1 MADPPPPERPLSER
15 AAERWE
21 NVRRLFHDALE
32 RPPGEERAR
41 FLDSACG
48 DDPELRVEV
57 ESLLT
62 SHDRAGSFLE
72 SSILGAEA
80 GTAVLAAGT
89 RLGPYEI
96 TDLIGVGGMGE
107 IYRARDTRL
116 ARDVAIKVL
125 PADLARN
132 PDRLTRFEQEARAA
146 SALNHPHIVALYD
159 VGRERGLAYIV
170 TELLEGQTLAERMAQ
185 GPMPVKKALECSVQA
200 ARGLAAAHERGIVH
214 RDIKPANLFLTN
226 DGQVKILDFGLAK
239 LADPMGVA
247 TGASSA
253 APATTPGLVMGTV
266 GYMSPEQVR
275 GETADARS
283 DQFSLGC
290 VVYEL
295 LTGEAPFRRPTGAQ
309 TMAAV
314 IEDEPVSIQERN
326 PRVSEPVTW
335 ILERC
340 LAKDP
345 AERYAATRD
354 LARDLELA
362 VGRTAPSKTD
372 REAGRIRATR
382 KRVLRV
388 GLAAALVALGA
399 AAAWWLRPRPPAVP
413 VVRYLTFSGHDS
425 SPAASPDGKMVAFSS
440 AREGRRRIWIKQLG
454 SGNEVPLTE
463 GEDEYPR
470 FSPDGTVILFAR
482 REGSRSSLYRVPTF
496 GGEARKLVNDAVY
509 GDFAPDGK
517 GICFLRQILAAGGT
531 TSVVGTA
538 GPDGSRIRELARFPG
553 ALVHP
558 RWSPDGKTVAATET
572 PLEVGK
578 PTATLLIDAGT
589 GRADRLASPTATG
602 VYQPGNLVWTGPR
615 EFLYS
620 QPESVVGFQSG
631 SSSRIVLQ
639 DIRSSE
645 AREVLW
651 NPATM
656 LMIDVLGPGRLV
668 FEARSLRQNLREY
681 ALKPGAPGTGQWLTR
696 GNSTDRQPVY
706 TPDGEWLVF
715 SSNRAGQLDLWALS
729 TGSGAVRRLTD
740 DAAEDWDPFFAPD
753 GKLLWSS
760 NRSGHFEVWRADADG
775 TGALQL
781 TKDGVDAE
789 NPMATPDGRWV
800 LYASANPASRGIV
813 KMHADGSKPA
823 VLVPGNMILPDLS
836 PDGQYIAFVDEHLG
850 ADQPILRIVRV
861 ADGAPTGFAIPLPQ
875 SDHLAIDVGRCRWFP
890 DGRSLAFI
898 GRAPDGSLG
907 VSVQSFQP
915 GADTG
920 ASRRWLA
927 PLDPEYAAESL
938 AISRDGSNLTVA
950 YVDQLFNLMVAEN
963 VPGVERPRRAATE

>member
-1 MADPPPPERPLSER
+1 MADPPASER
-15 AAERWE
+15 GAERWE

-32 RPPGEERAR
+32 RPAGDERAR
-41 FLDSACG
+41 FLDSACAN
-48 DDPELRVEV
+48 DLELRSDV
-57 ESLLT
+57 ESLLL

-72 SSILGAEA
+72 APIVGAEA
-80 GTAVLAAGT
+80 GAAVLQTGT

-132 PDRLTRFEQEARAA
+132 PERLSRFEQEARAA
-146 SALNHPHIVALYD
+146 SALNHAHIVALYD

-185 GPMPVKKALECSVQA
+185 GPMPLKKALECSVQT

-239 LADPMGVA
+239 LADPLGVPTSA
-247 TGASSA
+247 PGA

-275 GETADARS
+275 GGTADFRS

-290 VVYEL
+290 VVYEV

-314 IEDEPVSIQERN
+314 IEDEPVAVQERN
-326 PRVSEPVTW
+326 PRVTEPVAW

-345 AERYAATRD
+345 AERYASTRD

-362 VGRTAPSKTD
+362 
-372 REAGRIRATR
+372 AGRAAPAKPEREIARARTTR
-382 KRVLRV
+382 KRLLRG
-388 GLAAALVALGA
+388 GLAAALVAVGA
-399 AAAWWLRPRPPAVP
+399 AAAWWLRPRPPGVP

-440 AREGRRRIWIKQLG
+440 SREGKRRIWIKTLG
-454 SGNEVPLTE
+454 SGNEVPLTD
-463 GEDEYPR
+463 GEDEFPR
-470 FSPDGTVILFAR
+470 FSPDGTVLLFTR
-482 REGSRSSLYRVPTF
+482 REGSRSSLYQVPTF

-517 GICFLRQILAAGGT
+517 GICFLRQAGAGSGT
-531 TSVVGTA
+531 TSLVATA

-553 ALVHP
+553 ALLHP
-558 RWSPDGKTVAATET
+558 RWSPDGKTVAVTEL
-572 PLEVGK
+572 PLDVGK
-578 PTATLLIDAGT
+578 LTATLLVDAGT
-589 GRADRLASPTATG
+589 GRARRLASPTATG
-602 VYQPGNLVWTGPR
+602 VFVPGNLVWTSSR
-615 EFLYS
+615 QFLLS
-620 QPESVVGFQSG
+620 QSESVVGFQTG

-639 DIRSSE
+639 DIQSRK
-645 AREVLW
+645 AREVLR
-651 NPATM
+651 NPTTM
-656 LMIDVLGPGRLV
+656 LMIDVLGPGHLV
-668 FEARSLRQNLREY
+668 FEVRSFRENLREF
-681 ALKPGAPGTGQWLTR
+681 ALSRGGGTVAARWLTR
-696 GNSTDRQPVY
+696 GNSSDRQPVY
-706 TPDGEWLVF
+706 SPDGQWLVF
-715 SSNRAGQLDLWALS
+715 SSNRAGQLDLWASS
-729 TGSGAVRRLTD
+729 TRTGAVRRLTD
-740 DAAEDWDPFFAPD
+740 DVAEDWDPLFTRD

-760 NRSGHFEVWRADADG
+760 NRTGHFEVWSSEADG
-775 TGALQL
+775 TGAFPLSR
-781 TKDGVDAE
+781 DGVDAE
-789 NPMATPDGRWV
+789 NPAATPDGQWI
-800 LYASANPASRGIV
+800 LYASTNPGSRGIV
-813 KMHADGSKPA
+813 RMRPDGSQAA
-823 VLVPGNMILPDLS
+823 VLVAGNRILPEVS
-836 PDGQYIAFVDEHLG
+836 PDGRHVALVDWQLG
-850 ADQPILRIVRV
+850 PDHPVLRVARV
-861 ADGAPTGFAIPLPQ
+861 ADGAITAFAVA
-875 SDHLAIDVGRCRWFP
+875 LAPSVSFSTDVGRSRWFP
-890 DGRSLAFI
+890 DGRSIAFTAS
-898 GRAPDGSLG
+898 APDGGIG

-915 GADTG
+915 ETDTG
-920 ASRRWLA
+920 ATRRWLLA
-927 PLDPEYAAESL
+927 PDPDNAAESL
-938 AISRDGSNLTVA
+938 AISRDGSRLTVA

-963 VPGVERPRRAATE
+963 VPGVERPRRAPTE